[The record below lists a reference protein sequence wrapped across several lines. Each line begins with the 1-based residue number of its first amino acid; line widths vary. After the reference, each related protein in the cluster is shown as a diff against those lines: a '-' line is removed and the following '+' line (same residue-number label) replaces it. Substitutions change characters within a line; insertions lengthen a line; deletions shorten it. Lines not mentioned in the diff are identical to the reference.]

1 MNGRSGKNNVEIKSG
16 QQVCVVFFFFF
27 SFFHIAG
34 PAFCND
40 RGRKGRKGD
49 EFVRPMNER
58 GGGEGKRE
66 GTVYHTLAS
75 S

>member
-1 MNGRSGKNNVEIKSG
+1 MNGRSGKNNIEIKSR
-16 QQVCVVFFFFF
+16 QQVCVVFFF
-27 SFFHIAG
+27 FFHIAG

-58 GGGEGKRE
+58 GGGEGM
-66 GTVYHTLAS
+66 VYHTLAS